1 MRVWID
7 AAPLQETIRVFGMTL
22 LERHLRALKR
32 LSPRLTEICIDLGAS
47 GHVAPSLPRDL
58 SADLPLTWARTDGS
72 VTERLLA
79 FAESAKDAAVL
90 AMSADTLVD
99 PRLYEFMADQSGS
112 CAARSDADPD
122 ADGDG
127 ATNGDRVV
135 LLHLAPG
142 ASHELRNDAGSL
154 ATLVDYGLRTG
165 RLEEVRPETFPGFIR
180 VLRRTLPF
188 YLFRVTSE
196 ASRARVE
203 RFLFDANYKGSTD
216 FFTKYVYP
224 PLVWRLLR
232 PLARARIHPNW
243 VTVVSIVFTF
253 AAVPFFAAGWFL
265 PGLALA
271 YGMSVL
277 DSVDGKLARLTF
289 SDSALG
295 NVLDHGLDIVH
306 PPLWYL
312 AWAWGL
318 SGGNPGSDVFTAA
331 IWMTAFYVLD
341 RLVLMIYRAR
351 FKRGL
356 HAHGALDARVRTF
369 ISRRNINLPI
379 FTVGVFTGY
388 ALEAFYFIVFWQV
401 VTVVWH
407 AGRTAWILVVEKPQ
421 TMAASRPAG
430 G

>member
-7 AAPLQETIRVFGMTL
+7 AVPLQETIRVFGMTL

-32 LSPRLTEICIDLGAS
+32 LSPRLTEICIDLGPSSRA
-47 GHVAPSLPRDL
+47 APLLPRDM
-58 SADLPLTWARTDGS
+58 SADLPLTWARGAGS
-72 VTERLLA
+72 AAERLLT
-79 FAESAKDAAVL
+79 FANSTHDTAVL

-99 PRLYEFMADQSGS
+99 PRLYEFMADQPGS
-112 CAARSDADPD
+112 CAARSDPEAGMDSK
-122 ADGDG
+122 G
-127 ATNGDRVV
+127 TNQVV
-135 LLHLAPG
+135 LLRLAPG
-142 ASHELRNDAGSL
+142 AGDGLRKDAGSL
-154 ATLVDYGLRTG
+154 AALVDDGLRTG
-165 RLEEVRPETFPGFIR
+165 RLEEVRPEAFPGFIR

-188 YLFRVTSE
+188 YLFYVADE

-224 PLVWRLLR
+224 PLVWQLLR

-243 VTVVSIVFTF
+243 VTVVSIILTF
-253 AAVPFFAAGWFL
+253 AAVPLFAAGWFL
-265 PGLALA
+265 PGLVFA
-271 YGMSVL
+271 YVMSVL

-295 NVLDHGLDIVH
+295 NILDHGLDIVH

-318 SGGNPGSDVFTAA
+318 SGGDAGSAVFAAA
-331 IWMTAFYVLD
+331 IWMTVFYILD

-379 FTVGVFTGY
+379 FTVGVLTGY
-388 ALEAFYFIVFWQV
+388 ALEAFYFIVFWQI

-407 AGRTAWILVVEKPQ
+407 AGRTAWIVAIERPR
-421 TMAASRPAG
+421 AAPAG
-430 G
+430 GSSGG